1 MTPTE
6 IHFDETVRHH
16 IDILR
21 YGQTLSD
28 EMLADDEQGQ
38 TIAAGTLLLLLT
50 GRSYNP
56 EQVNQIIQLRG
67 ERLEAMMTD
76 FITEMETFAADEASR
91 QVTLLRRLLGGQS
104 IIQAGESA
112 IRSVVLQAF
121 GLGTT
126 VKEMFQDIIRRER
139 VQLSRLVRAVRA
151 GKLDATAN
159 IAAIFNQTS
168 RELGA
173 IPRTTVNHVS
183 NSAAEAILAKNS
195 DIVRALQWSSI
206 LDTRTSA
213 VCWSRHGKMV
223 PIGDNTLPDGVEALS
238 PPAARPPAHP
248 NCRSVM
254 VVVFVGDKPPENLSA
269 DAWLRRQP
277 AAFQDDA
284 LGPTRGALFRRG
296 DLDLD
301 AFIDTTG
308 RRLNLTELR
317 AREPFAF
324 DRANLNEKAE

>member
-6 IHFDETVRHH
+6 IHFNETVRHH
-16 IDILR
+16 IDVLR

-28 EMLADDEQGQ
+28 DMVADDQQGQ
-38 TIAAGTLLLLLT
+38 TIAAGTLLLLLS
-50 GRSYNP
+50 GRRYNP
-56 EQVNQIIQLRG
+56 EQAQQIIQLRG
-67 ERLEAMMTD
+67 ERLEVMLAE
-76 FITEMETFAADEASR
+76 FLTEMETFAADEASR
-91 QVTLLRRLLGGQS
+91 QVTLLRRLVDRS
-104 IIQAGESA
+104 IIQAGESTISA
-112 IRSVVLQAF
+112 VVLQAF

-126 VKEMFQDIIRRER
+126 IKEMFEDIIRRER
-139 VQLSRLVRAVRA
+139 VQLSRLVRAVRS

-168 RELGA
+168 HELAA
-173 IPRTTVNHVS
+173 IPRTTITHVS
-183 NSAAEAILAKNS
+183 NSAAEAILAQNS

-223 PIGDNTLPDGVEALS
+223 PIGNNKLPDGAEALN
-238 PPAARPPAHP
+238 PPASRPPAHP

-277 AAFQDDA
+277 AAFQDVA

-296 DLDLD
+296 DLDLN

-324 DRANLNEKAE
+324 DRANLNPESRR